1 MLNDVLGIFHCITAK
16 PAFMFGL
23 EVWFMRGKNNK
34 EFATHVTTFRR
45 LIAGYT
51 RTLRGRILTQQ

>member
-1 MLNDVLGIFHCITAK
+1 VLNEVLGILHCITAK

-23 EVWFMRGKNNK
+23 EVWFVRIKNNK
-34 EFATHVTTFRR
+34 EFAAHEITFRG

-51 RTLRGRILTQQ
+51 RTLRRRILTQQ

>member
-1 MLNDVLGIFHCITAK
+1 ML
-16 PAFMFGL
+16 GL
-23 EVWFMRGKNNK
+23 EVWFMRSKNSE
-34 EFATHVTTFRR
+34 EFATHEITFQR